1 MKKKFHTLF
10 IAFRKLLRPL
20 KAIILLIVLLVLS
33 FFAQATNY
41 TWIGTTSTNWAT
53 ITNWSPNGNPGSAAG
68 DVVTI
73 ATAANQP
80 ILTIAP
86 ANELASLTFA
96 PTNTTALS
104 LTINGVTL
112 SVTNAVTLN
121 NRSNSNTACT
131 ISGSGTLSSGS
142 VVLGSGVLPTSN
154 NTTRTQTMTSTIAS
168 FIISDQITL
177 NSIIGSST
185 NRRSNST
192 FIHTSGIITVSGI
205 TTVNANASNTST
217 FTMGNSSPTLNLTGT
232 TPFTISP
239 TGTNTITLTGT
250 GATVDYQSTSDVLFL
265 NAPLGLLS
273 YRNLIISGGSGNTKT
288 LQANTTLNGTLTV
301 RAATTLDIGA
311 FTIGT
316 PTSLTLETVGGGT
329 GSSIIGSGTLTV
341 GGNISVNYTGSG
353 AITSGASINTPIAI
367 GGTTRTYTVT
377 NDGTSTNVEL
387 SIAGIIS
394 GTGGIIKA
402 GSGILLFSGANTYN
416 GTTTISAGTLVAGT
430 AAPNGSAG
438 AFGNATSDI
447 ILGDANTTINASSPS
462 LQIGGAFTVARTI
475 TVANQVTGGIY
486 SIGGN
491 TDNNS
496 TFSRAI
502 TINQPL
508 SITQVANAGANT
520 LSITGGI
527 TAGNAGTKNVTF
539 DNVGAVIVS
548 TTAISPGTGNIA
560 VVKQND
566 GALTMNVTN
575 TYAGGTTLSSGILN
589 INNTQALGANT
600 GIFTITGGTIDN
612 TSGGNITTINY
623 PLALNGD
630 FTYSGSVPRNLNLGT
645 GTITMNDNRQV
656 TVSAGTL
663 TIGGVISA
671 VSYSLTKSGSG
682 SLSFGTNP
690 VTLNDLIISAGT
702 LTSTTGTMNL
712 AGDLTNNSVFT
723 HNSGTVIFNG
733 SAQIIGGSTTTT
745 FNNLTISSSNSTT
758 LGINTLVASNLN
770 ITTGDFFDLNTYT
783 CNRSASGGTL
793 TVAGTLLLGGTTGG
807 QGASNF
813 PSGFSTFAMT
823 GGTVNYDNSTGG
835 QTIYS
840 TPTYATLT
848 LGNTNGTQTAGGNI
862 TANILNNNANSAEI
876 LNMGTNTLTVTT
888 PNNTGTIRTQ
898 NISAAPISSGKTWG
912 GTVQFDGASAQTIP
926 AATFSNLILNNTGG
940 ATLGAAVTVNG
951 ILTLTSGILTTTG
964 TNLLSDTNTSTTAIS
979 GGSATSFING
989 PVKWTL
995 PSNLVSGSIYN
1006 LPVGKGTT
1014 YLPFSLV
1021 NPTTGAIAPT
1031 VQVEA
1036 FTTNSG
1042 GTIDGTLNSK
1052 STTEYWSLTTTGN
1065 FSNSSLSLN
1074 RQTAISPLDGIGGST
1089 AVSGTYTTL
1098 AGTPENYGVT
1108 GSDLIGTNRFFVLAE
1123 QKKTITTISING
1135 SPFCAGSTSISVPF
1149 TYTPK
1154 AIFSGAM
1161 FIAQLSNAAG
1171 AFTSPVTLENVAS
1184 NGTGSQSLNVTI
1196 PLGTTAGTGYR
1207 IRIVSTT
1214 PSVTG
1219 SDNGANLIIS
1229 GTVAAQPDAITP
1241 STTTPCAN
1249 TAGVTYSVTNVAGV
1263 TYTWTFPSGWT
1274 QTGGGTTNSVTVTTG
1289 TASGNVVVTP
1299 SNSCGSGPPQTLE
1312 VSVIPSPTITVQ
1324 PSTTPQ
1330 SVCQDGT
1337 LTAFS
1342 VTATGA
1348 TSYQWYK
1355 NTTESNSGGTLLS
1368 GATSS
1373 SYLPLS
1379 TTAGTLYYYCVVS
1392 GACSPAVTSDVS
1404 GAVTVVVPEL
1414 LIATPAS
1421 RCDAGT
1427 LSLSVTRSNCLPSST
1442 VDWYS
1447 ALTGGTLLA
1456 SNTTSYTP
1464 NVLATTTYYAQETF
1478 TGGLITPGANP
1489 IGTVATGLVFNL
1501 YEKIVLNSVTISA
1514 SGTATSITIGLR
1526 NNAGA
1531 AVSGVSDVTL
1541 TPSGGSQVVQ
1551 LGWTIPAG
1559 TGYQILKTTGTM
1571 NLATTNSSFPV
1582 GFNVGSITSSI
1593 ENGTVNSGRYDYFYN
1608 WSISRVR
1615 VPVTA
1620 TIGAPIVSGFS
1631 GSSCGSG
1638 VVALS
1643 ASASSGTITWYDA
1656 LTGGNVK
1663 ATGTTYSP
1671 DLTTSTTFYIAS
1683 TDGNCTSTP
1692 RVPVTASIIT
1702 KPTITATGNGS
1713 YCSGSTVTL
1722 SSSGTGITN
1731 KYWTGP
1737 NGYYS
1742 LRDSVLTGVTSAAS
1756 GTYTVIGSALSN
1768 INLVY
1773 NGDFESGNTG
1783 FGSSYGYATP
1793 SSSALQPE
1801 GVYTVVADP
1810 SSVHGDFDNCVD
1822 HTSGTGTKQMVVNGA
1837 TVANVNIW
1845 SQTVNVVPNTD
1856 YQYTYWI
1863 QSVVEGNPAR
1873 LQLYINGSPAGPIYT
1888 ADLGTCSWRQFTYN
1902 WNSGSSKSAYL
1913 SLVNQNVVAGG
1924 NDFALDDIVFRPA
1937 CTTEDPAHATA
1948 DPNISNGG
1956 ENAAYGVIYVTV
1968 SAVPTA
1974 GAIGT
1979 NQSICSGVT
1988 PATLTSTAAGT
1999 GSGTISYEWQ
2009 TNGSGS
2015 FVTIPGATSAT
2026 YSPPP
2031 LTSTTS
2037 YQRRTV
2043 TTNYGTICYSS
2054 YTTAVTITVSS
2065 AATAVAGGPD
2075 VVCQSSSPTPITLSG
2090 AKVEGSATTGAW
2102 SILTGGGSLSNYSQT
2117 ATPATVTYTPSVDYS
2132 GTVTLRLTTNN
2143 SGGCSAIADRI
2154 IIIRPTP
2161 TASISGT
2168 TSVCQNGT
2176 NPTITFTNPQA
2187 FPVTVTYNINGLN
2200 QTTINVGANT
2210 TATISAP
2217 TTTSGSFDYNLVSV
2231 VYQTAPA
2238 CSNTIS
2244 GLATVTV
2251 NPTLTTSISG
2261 GTSPI
2266 CSNTN
2271 PGTFTA
2277 TGGGGIGAYTYLWYK
2292 DGVSTGVT
2300 TPTYAPG
2307 NLTATSTFYCAITSG
2322 ACGPINTSTTTINV
2336 NTLPEAPS
2344 AGNVTVAYDGL
2355 PHTGTA
2361 TPPSGSSIAWYNA
2374 STGGSTTVAPVGTS
2388 AGVYS
2393 AWAESVN
2400 NTTGCISSSRTL
2412 VTVTISKAVLTI
2424 TAGNQTVAYG
2434 TLATTVTGAGTY
2446 TPSGFVNS
2454 ETSSVIGGT
2463 VTYTTTYTATT
2474 PAGTSGVTITPVITS
2489 LSATNYSFTPANGSI
2504 TIGSATST
2512 ISATGTTSYTY
2523 TGTVQGPATSTVTG
2537 STGTVTYSYSGT
2549 GTTTYGPSPTQ
2560 PTNAGTYQVI
2570 ATVAADAN
2578 YNGATSSPLAFTI
2591 SKAMLTITA
2600 GNQTVAYGTL
2610 ASTVTGAGTYIAS
2623 GFVNSENSSVISGT
2637 ATYTTTYTATTPAG
2651 TTGVTITPVVTGL
2664 TATNYSFT
2672 PANGS
2677 ITIGSATSTISS
2689 TGTTSYTYTGLVQ
2702 GPATSTVTGSTGAV
2716 TYSYSGT
2723 GSTTYGPSVTRPINA
2738 GTYQVI
2744 ATVAADANFNGAT
2757 SAPLAFTINKAVL
2770 TITAG
2775 NQTVAYGT
2783 MVAMVTG
2790 AGTYTPSGFVNSET
2804 TSVIGGTVTYTTTYT
2819 ATTPAGTAGVTIAPV
2834 VTGLTATNYSF
2845 TPANGS
2851 IIISNAASTI
2861 TATGTTSYTYTG
2873 LVQGPATSTV
2883 TGSTGAVTYGYSG
2896 TGTTSYGPS
2905 ATQPINAG
2913 TYQVIATVAADANYN
2928 GATSAPLD
2936 FTINKAVLTI
2946 TAGNQTVAYGTMATT
2961 VAGAGTYTPSGFV
2974 NSETSS
2980 VIGGTVTYTT
2990 TYTATTPAG
2999 TAGVTITPVVT
3010 GLSATNYSFT
3020 PANGSITIIKA
3031 ASTISATGIVS
3042 YTYTGT
3048 VQGPAG
3054 STVTGSTGAVSY
3066 NYSGTGTTSY
3076 GPSATQPINTGT
3088 YQVVA
3093 TVATDTNYNS
3103 ATSAPLAFTINKA
3116 VLTITAGNQTVAYGT
3131 LAATVTGAGT
3141 YTPSGFVNSE
3151 NSSVIGGTATY
3162 TTTYTATT
3170 TAGTAGI
3177 TITPI
3182 VTSLTAANY
3191 TFTPANGNITII
3203 KATSTITATGTTS
3216 YNYNRSVQGPA
3227 SSTVTGSSGAV
3238 TYSYSGTGTTS
3249 YGPSTTQ
3256 PMNAGTYQVIATVA
3270 ADANYNEASSTPL
3283 AFTIN
3288 RVSLSITANNQI
3300 KCVDD
3305 IFNFTG
3311 SEFSSAG
3318 LISGDVISGVTLT
3331 SSGSGA
3337 GAAVGP
3343 YPIVPSTPTGSGI
3356 GNYNITYINGTLTV
3370 NAKPAATISYAGS
3383 PFCSNFGIGS
3393 VTRTGTTGG
3402 TYSAPSGLAIDPTT
3416 GDITTTSSNP
3426 GSYIVTYT
3434 MPAAGGCG
3442 IVTTTCSVVI
3452 NLDGKWTGNSD
3463 TDWNKT
3469 NNWECN
3475 ALPTLS
3481 TNVIISSGL
3490 SNYPNNSTGSQDK
3503 CNNLTIQ
3510 ANSSVTVTGNT
3521 LQIAGT
3527 INNNGMFTATSGTI
3541 EMHGSVAQSIPA
3553 NKFTSNTI
3561 QNLNIDNPSGATL
3574 VGMLYVTGIVKA
3586 KNGNLISDG
3595 NLTLL
3600 STATQTAL
3608 IDGSG
3613 SGNVTGSVTMQRYIP
3628 SAFGYKYVSSP
3639 FSNTTVNAFS
3649 GYVNLNATFPTFYKY
3664 DENHQVPL
3672 GTDVSGWTAY
3682 TSTSGSLNP
3691 LEGYSANFGTSPIA
3705 KTMSLTG
3712 LVNNGDLSVDL
3723 SNHNR
3728 TFTKGF
3734 NLVGNPY
3741 PSPIDWDA
3749 VGWTKTNISG
3759 GIYFFNA
3766 SAPGANTAA
3775 NDSLQ
3780 YLGEYSSYVNGVS
3793 TGGADNNI
3801 GSMQGF
3807 FVHVSAASGRLGVSN
3822 SVRTKKL
3829 DTGLKEA
3836 FVDQRTILRFAAN
3849 FKITNAT
3856 EDAAVIYFDEQ
3867 ASRSFDED
3875 KDALKMM
3882 NTNTLVPNLY
3892 FLSTDSKQLSISGMP
3907 TPSDSISKVP
3917 LGITILRDGWIN
3929 FNAKDISQLPSSLH
3943 IYLVD
3948 NEKRV
3953 SQDLKQQPEYLFY
3966 LKAGVN
3972 NQRLTL
3978 VFSLSEINPITPV
3991 TEKMFT
3997 VIHSASLFMI
4007 KMNLPF
4013 NTKGSIF
4020 VTNMK
4025 GQMILRREV
4034 FEQETVEISPS
4045 SASGLYIITVISG
4058 NRKTSEKILIR
4069 KDYE

>member
-1 MKKKFHTLF
+1 MYSRLISGCKKILFLAMGLLMAGLQTYGANRYSVATGNWNNTSSWSATSGGSSGASVPGPADVVFIERNFTITVNNNQGCTNVSIASGSSLSIGNSSFTVSGTTTINGTITFTSTSGTKSMGNVVIAGGTWTSNAAESYAINSLTLSGSTINGSSTGIINVSSNLNVTAGTTNTLNATTITVTGTTTIDGTLF
-10 IAFRKLLRPL
+10 FASTAGTKTFTGLTTISSTGIWDNDNVNEAINFRGGLTNNGTFYAGTSVYTFNTNNQTFSGVASIQNVTITGVTLTNNGTLTVPTAL
-20 KAIILLIVLLVLS
+20 SGSGGLTQGLATSILNIGGTSSLTTLTATLTGNTVNYSGTAQTVKAITYSNLTLS
-33 FFAQATNY
+33 GSGAKTTTGSSVTGKLSLEGTAT
-41 TWIGTTSTNWAT
+41 IGGTTPSWSGTAYTLQYKTTDVRTAGSEWINPFAGSGGVIIANTAGSITLNSAEVFNTSVPFTIKSGAT
-53 ITNWSPNGNPGSAAG
+53 LITNNYQLTFGGDFINSGSITAGSSSIVITGTAVNQNIDGFSTTGAVSITKTTGTVTFTNNVAGGALSINSGGTYLNAGTGLTHTFTTLSLGGNGQPSGSWGGVGSAATFINSTYFAPSTG
-68 DVVTI
+68 IVNVSTSSCTAGYWIGATSADWNTASNWCNGAVPTASTNVVI
-73 ATAANQP
+73 PSGGNQP
-80 ILTIAP
+80 VIGAAAYCNNMTV
-86 ANELASLTFA
+86 
-96 PTNTTALS
+96 NTGAS
-104 LTINGVTL
+104 LTING
-112 SVTNAVTLN
+112 
-121 NRSNSNTACT
+121 SNTLT
-131 ISGSGTLSSGS
+131 ISGTW
-142 VVLGSGVLPTSN
+142 TN
-154 NTTRTQTMTSTIAS
+154 N
-168 FIISDQITL
+168 
-177 NSIIGSST
+177 G
-185 NRRSNST
+185 
-192 FIHTSGIITVSGI
+192 
-205 TTVNANASNTST
+205 T
-217 FTMGNSSPTLNLTGT
+217 FT
-232 TPFTISP
+232 
-239 TGTNTITLTGT
+239 
-250 GATVDYQSTSDVLFL
+250 
-265 NAPLGLLS
+265 
-273 YRNLIISGGSGNTKT
+273 
-288 LQANTTLNGTLTV
+288 
-301 RAATTLDIGA
+301 
-311 FTIGT
+311 
-316 PTSLTLETVGGGT
+316 
-329 GSSIIGSGTLTV
+329 
-341 GGNISVNYTGSG
+341 
-353 AITSGASINTPIAI
+353 
-367 GGTTRTYTVT
+367 
-377 NDGTSTNVEL
+377 
-387 SIAGIIS
+387 
-394 GTGGIIKA
+394 
-402 GSGILLFSGANTYN
+402 
-416 GTTTISAGTLVAGT
+416 
-430 AAPNGSAG
+430 
-438 AFGNATSDI
+438 
-447 ILGDANTTINASSPS
+447 
-462 LQIGGAFTVARTI
+462 
-475 TVANQVTGGIY
+475 
-486 SIGGN
+486 
-491 TDNNS
+491 
-496 TFSRAI
+496 
-502 TINQPL
+502 
-508 SITQVANAGANT
+508 
-520 LSITGGI
+520 
-527 TAGNAGTKNVTF
+527 
-539 DNVGAVIVS
+539 
-548 TTAISPGTGNIA
+548 PG
-560 VVKQND
+560 
-566 GALTMNVTN
+566 
-575 TYAGGTTLSSGILN
+575 
-589 INNTQALGANT
+589 
-600 GIFTITGGTIDN
+600 
-612 TSGGNITTINY
+612 
-623 PLALNGD
+623 
-630 FTYSGSVPRNLNLGT
+630 
-645 GTITMNDNRQV
+645 
-656 TVSAGTL
+656 
-663 TIGGVISA
+663 
-671 VSYSLTKSGSG
+671 
-682 SLSFGTNP
+682 
-690 VTLNDLIISAGT
+690 
-702 LTSTTGTMNL
+702 
-712 AGDLTNNSVFT
+712 
-723 HNSGTVIFNG
+723 SGTVIYNG
-733 SAQIIGGSTTTT
+733 AAQTVVGLAY
-745 FNNLTISSSNSTT
+745 NNLTLVGS
-758 LGINTLVASNLN
+758 GIKTV
-770 ITTGDFFDLNTYT
+770 
-783 CNRSASGGTL
+783 SG
-793 TVAGTLLLGGTTGG
+793 
-807 QGASNF
+807 
-813 PSGFSTFAMT
+813 
-823 GGTVNYDNSTGG
+823 
-835 QTIYS
+835 
-840 TPTYATLT
+840 
-848 LGNTNGTQTAGGNI
+848 
-862 TANILNNNANSAEI
+862 
-876 LNMGTNTLTVTT
+876 
-888 PNNTGTIRTQ
+888 
-898 NISAAPISSGKTWG
+898 
-912 GTVQFDGASAQTIP
+912 
-926 AATFSNLILNNTGG
+926 
-940 ATLGAAVTVNG
+940 VTVNG
-951 ILTLTSGILTTTG
+951 ILSMEGTTTVSTTPTYGTSATLQYKGGTAQTSGNEFPATFNGSGGVIINNSNGVSLAAAKSIGSSSKLTLTNGILTATG
-964 TNLLSDTNTSTTAIS
+964 TNLLSVTNTSTTAIS

-989 PVKWTL
+989 SVKWTL

-1052 STTEYWSLTTTGN
+1052 STTEYWSLTMTGN

-1089 AVSGTYTTL
+1089 TVSGTYTTL

-1154 AIFSGAM
+1154 AIFSGAT

-1207 IRIVSTT
+1207 IRIVSTA

-1355 NTTESNSGGTLLS
+1355 NTTESNIGGTLLS

-1427 LSLSVTRSNCLPSST
+1427 LSLSVTRSNCLSSST

-1447 ALTGGTLLA
+1447 NATGGSPLVNGT
-1456 SNTTSYTP
+1456 NTTSYTTP
-1464 NVLATTTYYAQETF
+1464 APGISATTTFYAQETF

-1582 GFNVGSITSSI
+1582 GFNVGSITSSL

-1702 KPTITATGNGS
+1702 KPTITASGNGT

-1768 INLVY
+1768 INLIY

-1793 SSSALQPE
+1793 SSAALEPE

-1810 SSVHGDFDNCVD
+1810 SSVHSNFDNCVD

-2154 IIIRPTP
+2154 ITIRPTP

-2176 NPTITFTNPQA
+2176 NPTVTFTNPQA

-2277 TGGGGIGAYTYLWYK
+2277 TGGGGIGSYTYLWYK

-2463 VTYTTTYTATT
+2463 VNYTTTYTATT
-2474 PAGTSGVTITPVITS
+2474 PAGTAGVTITPVITG

-2523 TGTVQGPATSTVTG
+2523 TGT
-2537 STGTVTYSYSGT
+2537 
-2549 GTTTYGPSPTQ
+2549 
-2560 PTNAGTYQVI
+2560 
-2570 ATVAADAN
+2570 
-2578 YNGATSSPLAFTI
+2578 L
-2591 SKAMLTITA
+2591 
-2600 GNQTVAYGTL
+2600 
-2610 ASTVTGAGTYIAS
+2610 
-2623 GFVNSENSSVISGT
+2623 
-2637 ATYTTTYTATTPAG
+2637 
-2651 TTGVTITPVVTGL
+2651 
-2664 TATNYSFT
+2664 
-2672 PANGS
+2672 
-2677 ITIGSATSTISS
+2677 
-2689 TGTTSYTYTGLVQ
+2689 Q

-2723 GSTTYGPSVTRPINA
+2723 GSTTYGPSATRPINA

-2744 ATVAADANFNGAT
+2744 ATVAADANYSTATSAPLAFSINKAMLIITAGNQTVAYGTLATTVTGAGTYTPSGFVNSENSSVIIGTATYITTYTATTPVGTAGVTITPVVTGLTATNYIFTPANGSISIIKATSTITATGTTSYTYTGLVQGPTTSTVTGSTGAVTYSYSGTGTTSYGPSTTRPTNAGTYQVIATVAADANYNGAT

-2783 MVAMVTG
+2783 MVATVTG

-2819 ATTPAGTAGVTIAPV
+2819 ATTPAGTAGVTITPV

-2851 IIISNAASTI
+2851 ISIGSATSTI
-2861 TATGTTSYTYTG
+2861 SATGTTSYTYTG

-2883 TGSTGAVTYGYSG
+2883 TGSTGTVTYSYSG
-2896 TGTTSYGPS
+2896 TGTTSYGPI

-2928 GATSAPLD
+2928 GATSAPLA

-2980 VIGGTVTYTT
+2980 VIGGTATYTT

-3031 ASTISATGIVS
+3031 ASTISATGTVS

-3054 STVTGSTGAVSY
+3054 STVIGSTGAVTY

-3076 GPSATQPINTGT
+3076 SPSTTRPTNSGT
-3088 YQVVA
+3088 YQVIASVA
-3093 TVATDTNYNS
+3093 ADANYNG

-3170 TAGTAGI
+3170 PAGTAGI

-3256 PMNAGTYQVIATVA
+3256 PINAGTYQVIATVA

-3343 YPIVPSTPTGSGI
+3343 YPIVPSAPTGTGI

-3600 STATQTAL
+3600 STAAQTAL

-3836 FVDQRTILRFAAN
+3836 FIDQRTILRFAAN

-3978 VFSLSEINPITPV
+3978 VFSLSEINPISPV

-4025 GQMILRREV
+4025 GQVILRREV
-4034 FEQETVEISPS
+4034 FEQETVEISPN